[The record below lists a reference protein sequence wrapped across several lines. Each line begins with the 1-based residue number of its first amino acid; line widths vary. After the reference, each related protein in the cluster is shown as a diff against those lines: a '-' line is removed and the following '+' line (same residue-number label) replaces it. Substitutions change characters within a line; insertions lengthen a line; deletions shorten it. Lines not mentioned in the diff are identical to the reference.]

1 MFFESKENFYIIRDN
16 AIANDT
22 NLNCKSLLC
31 WDSYYLQHGKNEKSV
46 HLLPYPL
53 SDMDKVC
60 TDAEETFALILRNT
74 SGEEVGGWLI
84 FIEIRGVTE

>member
-1 MFFESKENFYIIRDN
+1 MFFELKETFYIIRDI
-16 AIANDT
+16 AIATLNT
-22 NLNCKSLLC
+22 NLNCKSLFC
-31 WDSYYLQHGKNEKSV
+31 RDSYYLQQGKEEKSV

-74 SGEEVGGWLI
+74 SGEEVGG
-84 FIEIRGVTE
+84 